1 MSDRLFTPEEVN
13 RLIPRLTA
21 LLDTA
26 MERYRQAVALQE
38 RLREERTRRAE
49 ASGEGVA
56 AQIDRSTGQAL
67 AERLD
72 GLGIELRQAIGE
84 IEALGGVV
92 KDLGTGLVDFPGQA
106 MSRKR
111 ALSSPGDRR
120 EQVVNLCWRYGEA
133 AVEFWHGMDE
143 GFAQR
148 KPLP

>member
-13 RLIPRLTA
+13 RLLPRLTA

-49 ASGEGVA
+49 ASGEGVT
-56 AQIDRSTGQAL
+56 AQVDRTTGQAL

-92 KDLGTGLVDFPGQA
+92 KDLGTGLVDFPG
-106 MSRKR
+106 RG
-111 ALSSPGDRR
+111 PGDRR

-148 KPLP
+148 KPLA

>member
-13 RLIPRLTA
+13 RLIPRLTE

-92 KDLGTGLVDFPGQA
+92 KDLGTGLVDFPG
-106 MSRKR
+106 RG
-111 ALSSPGDRR
+111 PGDRR
-120 EQVVNLCWRYGEA
+120 QQVVNLCWRYGEA

>member
-1 MSDRLFTPEEVN
+1 VSDRLFTPDEVN

-26 MERYRQAVALQE
+26 MERYRRAVALQE

-92 KDLGTGLVDFPGQA
+92 KDLGTGLVDFPG
-106 MSRKR
+106 RG
-111 ALSSPGDRR
+111 PGDRR

>member
-1 MSDRLFTPEEVN
+1 MSQRLFTPEEVN

-67 AERLD
+67 EALHATAHPVVGKQRFD
-72 GLGIELRQAIGE
+72 AIGE
-84 IEALGGVV
+84 LVLAVPRHREGPYRSLSTPLARW
-92 KDLGTGLVDFPGQA
+92 GTG
-106 MSRKR
+106 
-111 ALSSPGDRR
+111 
-120 EQVVNLCWRYGEA
+120 
-133 AVEFWHGMDE
+133 
-143 GFAQR
+143 
-148 KPLP
+148 

>member
-92 KDLGTGLVDFPGQA
+92 KDLGTGLVDFPG
-106 MSRKR
+106 RG
-111 ALSSPGDRR
+111 PGDRR

-133 AVEFWHGMDE
+133 AVEFWYGMDE

-148 KPLP
+148 KPLA

>member
-49 ASGEGVA
+49 ASGEGGA
-56 AQIDRSTGQAL
+56 AQIDRFTGQAL

-92 KDLGTGLVDFPGQA
+92 KDLGTGLVDFPG
-106 MSRKR
+106 RG
-111 ALSSPGDRR
+111 PGDRR

-148 KPLP
+148 KPLA

>member
-1 MSDRLFTPEEVN
+1 VSQRLFTPEEVN

-26 MERYRQAVALQE
+26 MERYRYAVALQE

-49 ASGEGVA
+49 AGGEGVA
-56 AQIDRSTGQAL
+56 AQIDRTTGQAL

-92 KDLGTGLVDFPGQA
+92 KDLGTGLVDFPG
-106 MSRKR
+106 RG
-111 ALSSPGDRR
+111 PGEHR
-120 EQVVNLCWRYGEA
+120 ERVVNLCWRYGET

-148 KPLP
+148 KPLA

>member
-13 RLIPRLTA
+13 RLIPRLTE

-92 KDLGTGLVDFPGQA
+92 KDLGTGLVDFPG
-106 MSRKR
+106 RG
-111 ALSSPGDRR
+111 PGDRR

>member
-1 MSDRLFTPEEVN
+1 VSDRLFTPEEVN

-21 LLDTA
+21 LLDSA

-49 ASGEGVA
+49 SGGEGVA
-56 AQIDRSTGQAL
+56 AQIDRTTGQAL

-72 GLGIELRQAIGE
+72 GLGIELRQAIAE

-92 KDLGTGLVDFPGQA
+92 KDLGTGLVDFPG
-106 MSRKR
+106 RG
-111 ALSSPGDRR
+111 PGEHR
-120 EQVVNLCWRYGEA
+120 ERVVNLCWRYGEA

>member
-1 MSDRLFTPEEVN
+1 VSDRLFTPEEVN

-92 KDLGTGLVDFPGQA
+92 KDLGTGLVDFPG
-106 MSRKR
+106 RG
-111 ALSSPGDRR
+111 PGDRR

-148 KPLP
+148 KSLP

>member
-84 IEALGGVV
+84 IEGLGGVV
-92 KDLGTGLVDFPGQA
+92 KDLGTGLVDFPG
-106 MSRKR
+106 RG
-111 ALSSPGDRR
+111 PGDRR

>member
-1 MSDRLFTPEEVN
+1 VSDRLFTPEEVN

-92 KDLGTGLVDFPGQA
+92 KDLGTGLVDFPG
-106 MSRKR
+106 RG
-111 ALSSPGDRR
+111 PGDRR

-143 GFAQR
+143 GFSQR
-148 KPLP
+148 KPLA

>member
-1 MSDRLFTPEEVN
+1 VSQRLFTPDEVN

-49 ASGEGVA
+49 AGGEAVA
-56 AQIDRSTGQAL
+56 AQIDRTTGQAL

-92 KDLGTGLVDFPGQA
+92 KDLGTGLVDFPGHG
-106 MSRKR
+106 
-111 ALSSPGDRR
+111 PGEHR
-120 EQVVNLCWRYGEA
+120 ERVVNLCWRYGEA

-148 KPLP
+148 KPLR